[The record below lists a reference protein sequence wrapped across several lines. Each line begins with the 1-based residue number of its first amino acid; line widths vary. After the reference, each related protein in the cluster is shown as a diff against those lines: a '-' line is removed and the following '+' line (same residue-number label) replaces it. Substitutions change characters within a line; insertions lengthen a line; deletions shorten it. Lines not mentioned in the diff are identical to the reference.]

1 MTYSIYNTTTGQI
14 ISITNR
20 TDSVLPDGFAVI
32 AGRFDPTSQYIDN
45 QGQVQSLPP
54 EPEDANNYKLDW
66 TTRTWIAKT
75 KPVTEQTQR
84 QQRDALLT
92 EIDSISA
99 TRYASLTAEQQT
111 ELQQYRQALLDV
123 PQQTGFPES
132 VTWPEKPTWL

>member
-14 ISITNR
+14 ISVTNR

-32 AGRFDPTSQYIDN
+32 AGRFDSTSQYIDN

-99 TRYASLTAEQQT
+99 TRYASLTTEQQT

-132 VTWPEKPTWL
+132 VTWPSKPTWL